1 MIVSAVQFDPAVSA
15 QASVAAPTRDAASFQ
30 ALLTA
35 AGRRQQAEPARE
47 AAQQMVASAF
57 IMPVLAELRE
67 SPFLNGPFAP
77 GAAERR
83 FGPLLDQHVADRIT
97 ASDRFP
103 LIDQIT
109 EHLLA
114 AEARSL
120 GLAQNPTQERAHAIS
135 GTG

>member
-1 MIVSAVQFDPAVSA
+1 MNVPSLQLDSAVTAA
-15 QASVAAPTRDAASFQ
+15 ARMAPTRDASSFE
-30 ALLTA
+30 AMLAA
-35 AGRRQQAEPARE
+35 AGHRQRAEQARE

-67 SPFLNGPFAP
+67 SSFLTGPFAP

-109 EHLLA
+109 DHLLT

-120 GLAQNPTQERAHAIS
+120 GLAQTSREVSAHGNP
-135 GTG
+135 